1 MDSSF
6 VDVTG
11 RKDSTIQSDESSKS
25 SRVSES
31 DEWLDVDVVTSSTTN
46 EERLRNQVRALQRAL
61 DEKDLELM
69 ETNVQVDVLKGH
81 KILLENTR
89 SELQEKLAGQAIQ
102 VSKLEGDLSVA
113 NKQVLELGEKFRA
126 SENMVQ
132 STTTELRSFQA
143 KNIELERQ
151 IKNLREVHE
160 KESRIASLK
169 LQGEA
174 KLAKELKATLMAKEE
189 GIKNR
194 DANLIKLHKELKSS
208 QDQQTVLKQT
218 VVSGQQE
225 KEHLQQQLEKMRD
238 DAGSIAVVAEN
249 LRVEKQSLDRKLQ
262 YSQLKLRESQ
272 DRAKELQG
280 VMENMQGAHQQREEE
295 HKQRQLHQKQQIE
308 KDIKV
313 LSDTLSSK
321 IRELEDSRGY
331 ITQLAGE
338 VACTREEADHAN
350 EALKEMKQ
358 KHERY
363 SSEQQRLQEISKE
376 REELLLLELA
386 QIRTANEERLEE
398 LRQILGL
405 RFRDILMRYKTRL
418 MGTAPSAKTTNPA
431 KVHSNGTYAPPP
443 ILRAVIGLV

>member
-11 RKDSTIQSDESSKS
+11 RKDSTIRSDDSSKS
-25 SRVSES
+25 SRISES

-81 KILLENTR
+81 KILLENAR
-89 SELQEKLAGQAIQ
+89 SELQEKLAGQARQ
-102 VSKLEGDLSVA
+102 VSKLEGDLSAA
-113 NKQVLELGEKFRA
+113 NKQVLELGEKFRS

-174 KLAKELKATLMAKEE
+174 KLAKEVKATLMAKEE

-194 DANLIKLHKELKSS
+194 DANLIKLHEELKSS

-218 VVSGQQE
+218 VASGKQE
-225 KEHLQQQLEKMRD
+225 IDHLQQQVEKMRD

-321 IRELEDSRGY
+321 IRELEDY

-350 EALKEMKQ
+350 EALREMKQ

-363 SSEQQRLQEISKE
+363 STEQQRLQEISKE

-418 MGTAPSAKTTNPA
+418 MGTAPSAKTTNPT